1 MNWSAH
7 LLGRDRTTSLRF
19 LLFAVGLFVVFP
31 IIFTISE
38 SIRLW
43 IFTGYRFFYFLVAF
57 LGLAALNAYLNDGL
71 VVSFL
76 LAYLPT
82 IGLLSYNIGLF
93 TDFGL
98 PSLLVVFIYA
108 AVAGLLYGLPP
119 GVVGYLLGS
128 GVRRFRTD
136 STA

>member
-1 MNWSAH
+1 MNWSVH
-7 LLGRDRTTSLRF
+7 LLGRNRKTSLRF
-19 LLFAVGLFVVFP
+19 LLIAVGLFIAFL
-31 IIFTISE
+31 IIFGISE
-38 SIRLW
+38 TIFYW
-43 IFTGYRFFYFLVAF
+43 VFTGYGFFYFLVAF

-71 VVSFL
+71 VISFL
-76 LAYLPT
+76 LAYIPT
-82 IGLLSYNIGLF
+82 LGLLLYNVGLF

-98 PSLLVVFIYA
+98 PALLVGFIYA